1 MNGIEI
7 LSQARER
14 LSEAVSE
21 SRGSLAVETQID
33 VSPWLAMSLLQK
45 AIRRGHTDLALQAAA
60 TLLRDSPDRLWR
72 RICIVAFEDIGVAD
86 LETLQLATAAVS
98 GKLFRAKLGGEW
110 AVASTIVARMAQA
123 PKCRAADDLV
133 MVVERHPSLRTA
145 RQEMAELSIQ
155 DLIQIA
161 TGQGPLLER
170 ALATWLA
177 IGTDQ
182 CPSDYLPRQR
192 GQPEA
197 VWDAFCDAGFP
208 DTVVETAREG
218 MRKSR
223 QVLCPFVSLLAT
235 GAWQNAP
242 VADDEPPPELSI
254 RGVPTWALDMFV
266 REGRH
271 ALKTFL
277 DRDSG
282 TARWIREC
290 IPTSERISL
299 LGHIVFAIEGGLLQS
314 RLGWATGLSLRRM
327 AEHESQG
334 ARCPD
339 GAALIKM
346 MRAELP
352 LLNEV
357 RAGIAR
363 GD

>member
-7 LSQARER
+7 LSQAREQ
-14 LSEAVSE
+14 LSEAVLTN
-21 SRGSLAVETQID
+21 RGRYSVETPIEM
-33 VSPWLAMSLLQK
+33 SPWLAMSLLQK
-45 AIRRGHTDLALQAAA
+45 AVRRGHTDLALQAAA

-110 AVASTIVARMAQA
+110 AVASTIVTRMAQA
-123 PKCRAADDLV
+123 AKCRAADDLV

-155 DLIQIA
+155 DLILIA

-177 IGTDQ
+177 IGTDLI
-182 CPSDYLPRQR
+182 PSDYLPRRR
-192 GQPEA
+192 GQQQA

-242 VADDEPPPELSI
+242 VANDCPPPELSI
-254 RGVPTWALDMFV
+254 HGVPTWAYDMFV

-271 ALKTFL
+271 ALRTFL
-277 DRDSG
+277 DQNG
-282 TARWIREC
+282 ETARWIRERV
-290 IPTSERISL
+290 PSSERINL
-299 LGHIVFAIEGGLLQS
+299 LGHIVFAVEGGLLRS
-314 RLGWATGLSLRRM
+314 RLDWATGLSLRRM

-334 ARCPD
+334 ARCLD
-339 GAALIKM
+339 GAVLIEM

-357 RAGIAR
+357 RAGIAL